1 MTNQLI
7 PIILNLIASVFGAYG
22 QWLYKIGALRLTDQ
36 PIWKNYPF
44 LGGMACFTAV
54 MLLFM
59 AGFRLGGRISVTFP
73 IYALTFVWG
82 TLIGVFIDKEPFN
95 TAQAVGVGLVFVG
108 VAIVGALAPR

>member
-1 MTNQLI
+1 MTNQLV

-22 QWLYKIGALRLTDQ
+22 QWLYKIGALKLTDQ

-59 AGFRLGGRISVTFP
+59 AGFRLGGRWRLRGGWAAWRRPRSSATMAPGPKP
-73 IYALTFVWG
+73 I
-82 TLIGVFIDKEPFN
+82 
-95 TAQAVGVGLVFVG
+95 
-108 VAIVGALAPR
+108 